1 MTVTSRPSTSGSA
14 PTFGLPVRAIPM
26 PDSASNSAPPSAI
39 SSSSKSASPPA
50 DLAPRRGIRLR
61 VNSLGTAMMF
71 KQSAAAPSSGA
82 PSSSKRSDPPKLK
95 NRLRS
100 ATSTN
105 SEAATPSSPSASSAQ
120 SPALEKEH
128 GSASVS
134 SLPLPISSQ
143 HSQHKSTNSIDP
155 ASRPPS
161 LASSSLKDSVSASAG
176 GPSTGFNRRKFFGRS
191 NSIRSFLR
199 GSGASSAG
207 SNNIH
212 GRSTNPS
219 ETSSSTLPALATDP
233 AAPQHPL
240 GRLRRMGSNSFLN
253 LNQSKPATPANT
265 SSDDLSS
272 MASVDSQVSRR
283 FSDSL
288 KGIGP
293 RRGKSVSKDNGKS
306 RSVSSQSSS
315 EAYNGRLVQCEMLP
329 GLATSRRSI
338 ESGRSSGSIA
348 SPDPQGRSSQ
358 ADFADI
364 SSQPAQ
370 ADQEHHTSAPRRLTG
385 WLYHMVASDNTPS
398 IEGGAPLSPVREAD
412 GLDLPPSSPTPN
424 PNGSRDISAQDAA
437 ANQSNPG
444 TGSSVTA
451 HSSAPTR
458 LKAGALFQTWANAG
472 SGKAVRSTQ
481 ASTGDNTPSGSASSS
496 HANIAASNIGGA
508 SGTSSNAG
516 AANSNNNGSWVPS
529 GVGFDRAFKFFM
541 DTDNSAKEDEGI
553 WLLGLWHG
561 PRQSINGD
569 SKDSSALAVASNSV
583 EQAAAARHS
592 EDQVAEMTRAASSSS
607 SISPSSPRR
616 TPLELINTLL
626 ASSSPAHDRASTPA
640 KESSRVGSSI
650 STAATTSTSDS
661 LRTRSSATSFH
672 AGTAA
677 TTSSGSADVQSA
689 FQPDFASRIWCTYRN
704 HFAPISRD
712 GTISEQAASAAEALA
727 AAQLAAATQST
738 SAPSTPSAAPSSSD
752 PPQSSSPSASA
763 GRGWLGRKVTESNA
777 AQDSALNSPL
787 GLGAAL
793 GAGYANP
800 PSSLGEKMGITN
812 LWSRATA
819 AAQAAGFSRAGLTT
833 DSGWGCMLRTGQSLL
848 ANALIN
854 VHLGRSWQR
863 DAPPL
868 RQQQFLEELAGLS
881 IADAAEKE
889 SLQEW
894 RQKRARHATYIK
906 ILSWFLDDPSPAC
919 PFGVH
924 RMAREGKRLG
934 KEVGEWFG
942 PSTASGAIKQLVSEF
957 PQAGIAVE
965 LARDG
970 VFYLDEVRAA
980 ASASASAASVQS
992 GGKARS
998 SGAASGSRKGEGLIW
1013 RRPVLILIGI
1023 RLGLESVNPIY
1034 YESVKAT
1041 FSFPH
1046 SVGIA
1051 GGRPS
1056 SSYYFMGHQGN
1067 SLFYL
1072 DPHNVRPAVPL
1083 RYPPSTFPD
1092 AVPRHLGIAHRFV
1105 LEDKDDEDEWWSHAY
1120 SEVQT
1125 STFHCEKVRRMPIK
1139 SLDPS
1144 MLLGFLVKDEE
1155 SLQDLC
1161 ARIKALPKTIF
1172 SFAESA
1178 PKWVDD
1184 DDFDPSMESFSEP
1197 SVGEESDAEDE
1208 KEHEDPEADADNAG
1222 DGADALQRSS
1232 VSTSVRDGPAPFP
1245 GAQQS
1250 KTSDKMLTE
1259 SQQRTAAWLGHGQ
1272 PSITNSSGKPNSSNA
1287 APGGGAGI
1295 AFPSLD
1301 LLSPSSE
1308 AHALQHPLRSD
1319 VRQVSTSSA
1328 ATTRPARR
1336 PTNPA
1341 NSRDLSAP
1349 FARQSKTSPH
1359 QSPVRLGGGGEGRGG
1374 GEGGGGGADE
1384 SFSTVY
1390 LSDSEV
1396 GSAWEEVSDGGTIA
1410 PCASAGL
1417 EAGLLRTASQM
1428 RTLVRT
1434 EAPVVASTCAS
1445 EREDA
1450 DAGGV
1455 WTIETCTSTSD
1466 KPVSP
1471 ISVVREEELV
1481 GVSLDTRASEK
1492 LQENVWTAKEP
1503 CSTIEGYFGLRS
1515 AHKALTLPRK
1525 RSQFKAS
1532 PVDLATAE
1540 EEEAPRVASLPPSFQ
1555 EAEKKGLKP
1564 DLDGSDDDF

>member
-1 MTVTSRPSTSGSA
+1 MTDTSWPSISGSA
-14 PTFGLPVRAIPM
+14 PNFGPPVRAIPM
-26 PDSASNSAPPSAI
+26 PDSASNSAPPSAM

-71 KQSAAAPSSGA
+71 KQSTAAPSSGA
-82 PSSSKRSDPPKLK
+82 PSSSKGSDPSKLK
-95 NRLRS
+95 TRLRS
-100 ATSTN
+100 ATFRN
-105 SEAATPSSPSASSAQ
+105 SEAATASSPSASSAQ

-128 GSASVS
+128 GSTSVS

-143 HSQHKSTNSIDP
+143 HSQHKSTDSIDP

-161 LASSSLKDSVSASAG
+161 LASSTLKDSDSASAG

-212 GRSTNPS
+212 RGSTHPS
-219 ETSSSTLPALATDP
+219 ETSSSTLTVATD

-288 KGIGP
+288 KGIGR

-315 EAYNGRLVQCEMLP
+315 EAYNGRLVQSEMLP
-329 GLATSRRSI
+329 GLGSSRRSI
-338 ESGRSSGSIA
+338 ESGRSSVSIA
-348 SPDPQGRSSQ
+348 SPDPQGHSSE

-385 WLYHMVASDNTPS
+385 WLYHMVGSDNTPS

-424 PNGSRDISAQDAA
+424 QNGSRDISAQDAA
-437 ANQSNPG
+437 ANQSNAG
-444 TGSSVTA
+444 TGSSATA

-458 LKAGALFQTWANAG
+458 LKAGALFQTRANAG

-481 ASTGDNTPSGSASSS
+481 ASTGDNTASGSASSS
-496 HANIAASNIGGA
+496 HGNIAPSNVGGA

-516 AANSNNNGSWVPS
+516 AGNSNNNGSWVPS

-541 DTDNSAKEDEGI
+541 DTDNAAKEDEGI

-561 PRQSINGD
+561 PRQGINGD

-583 EQAAAARHS
+583 EQAAAGRDS

-607 SISPSSPRR
+607 SISASSPRR
-616 TPLELINTLL
+616 TPLELINNSL

-712 GTISEQAASAAEALA
+712 GTISEQAASTAEALA

-752 PPQSSSPSASA
+752 PAQSSSPSASA

-777 AQDSALNSPL
+777 AQDSAVNSPL

-894 RQKRARHATYIK
+894 REKRARHATYIK

-957 PQAGIAVE
+957 PEAGIAVE

-980 ASASASAASVQS
+980 AGASAPAASVQS

-998 SGAASGSRKGEGLIW
+998 SGAASSSRKGEGLIW

-1023 RLGLESVNPIY
+1023 RLGLDSVNPIY

-1120 SEVQT
+1120 SEAQT

-1144 MLLGFLVKDEE
+1144 MLLGFLIKDEE

-1208 KEHEDPEADADNAG
+1208 KEHEEREADADNAG

-1250 KTSDKMLTE
+1250 KMSGKMLTE

-1308 AHALQHPLRSD
+1308 AHALQRPLRSD

-1336 PTNPA
+1336 PTDPA

-1349 FARQSKTSPH
+1349 LARQSKTSPH
-1359 QSPVRLGGGGEGRGG
+1359 QSPVRLG
-1374 GEGGGGGADE
+1374 GGGGGADE

-1410 PCASAGL
+1410 PSASAGL
-1417 EAGLLRTASQM
+1417 GAGLLRTASQM
-1428 RTLVRT
+1428 RTLVPT
-1434 EAPVVASTCAS
+1434 EAPVVASTSAS

-1450 DAGGV
+1450 DAGGM
-1455 WTIETCTSTSD
+1455 WTIEACTSTSD
-1466 KPVSP
+1466 NPVSP
-1471 ISVVREEELV
+1471 ISVVSEEELV

-1492 LQENVWTAKEP
+1492 LQENVWTAKDP
-1503 CSTIEGYFGLRS
+1503 CSTTEGYFGLTS
-1515 AHKALTLPRK
+1515 AHKPLTLPRR

-1540 EEEAPRVASLPPSFQ
+1540 EEEAPPVASLPPSFQ
-1555 EAEKKGLKP
+1555 GAEKKGLKP